1 MVHPPAY
8 DAAIIGAGPNGLA
21 AALTLAQAGR
31 SVVLLE
37 AAETIGGGTRS
48 AQVTLPGFQH
58 DLCSAIHPL
67 GLASPFLRSLP
78 LHEHGLSWI
87 HSPVPL
93 AHPLDD
99 GSAVLLKRDLQSTA
113 DQLGP
118 DGPAYLRL
126 MTPLVRNWRALL
138 DEILGP
144 LRPPRHPLL
153 LARFGVLA
161 IRSAQGLATTR
172 FRGARAQALFAGLGG
187 HSMLPLEMTVSA
199 AAGLMLG
206 CLAHAVGWPMAAGGT
221 QQIAEALA
229 QRLRA
234 LGGEIV
240 TGREIT
246 SLEDLPPARVVLFNT
261 SARQLE
267 RIAGEALPSAYRRR
281 LRRFRYGPGV
291 FKLDWALDSPIPWT
305 SPACSQ
311 AATLHLGG
319 SLEEIA
325 AAEAAVARGDHPDRP
340 FIILAQQSLFDPTRA
355 PAGKHTAW
363 GYCHVPHGSTV
374 DMTEPIEA
382 QIERFAPGFRQ
393 RILARHSRN
402 AVQLESYNPNYVG
415 GDINSGI
422 QDLRQI
428 WTRPTPSLTPYA
440 TPVRSLYLCSSATPP
455 GGGVHGMC
463 GYHAARAALRRSL
476 GG

>member
-1 MVHPPAY
+1 MLHPPAY

-37 AAETIGGGTRS
+37 AAETIGGGARS
-48 AQVTLPGFQH
+48 AQVTLPGFRH

-67 GLASPFLRSLP
+67 GLASPYLRSLP

-99 GSAVLLKRDLQSTA
+99 GAAVLLTRDPQSTA

-126 MTPLVRNWRALL
+126 MTPLVRNWQGLL
-138 DEILGP
+138 AEILGP

-161 IRSAQGLATTR
+161 IRSAQGLATAR
-172 FRGARAQALFAGLGG
+172 FLGDRARALFAGLGG
-187 HSMLPLEMTVSA
+187 HSMLPLEATLSA

-240 TGREIT
+240 TGRPIT
-246 SLEDLPPARVVLFNT
+246 SLDDLPPARAVLFNT
-261 SARQLE
+261 SARQLD

-281 LRRFRYGPGV
+281 LGRFRYGPGV
-291 FKLDWALDSPIPWT
+291 FKLDGRWIPRFPGPPATAVRPPRCTWEALWRRSLRPRRRWPGASIPT
-305 SPACSQ
+305 
-311 AATLHLGG
+311 
-319 SLEEIA
+319 
-325 AAEAAVARGDHPDRP
+325 
-340 FIILAQQSLFDPTRA
+340 A
-355 PAGKHTAW
+355 PSSSW
-363 GYCHVPHGSTV
+363 PS
-374 DMTEPIEA
+374 
-382 QIERFAPGFRQ
+382 
-393 RILARHSRN
+393 SR
-402 AVQLESYNPNYVG
+402 S
-415 GDINSGI
+415 S
-422 QDLRQI
+422 
-428 WTRPTPSLTPYA
+428 TRPGRRRAS
-440 TPVRSLYLCSSATPP
+440 TPP
-455 GGGVHGMC
+455 GDT
-463 GYHAARAALRRSL
+463 ATSPTAQPWT
-476 GG
+476 